1 MVHTIQLERSC
12 SLIKDLTRINNFISL
27 GFLKKFSTPNPYKIL
42 IKQNSLVI
50 SNFLRATH
58 ESKQMKKDLSDKS
71 RFQGLKI
78 AITGASGSL
87 GKSLIEELKRN
98 GAYVVG
104 LTHSKNNNNSCGIT
118 PDDFIFWSCGEE
130 KLLSSRLTDIDI
142 LILNHGFN
150 PKELIDSNEINKAI
164 EINALSHWRLI
175 QIFEELAPKNKNI
188 NKYNSKEIW
197 INTSEAEI
205 QIAFSPAYE
214 ITKRL
219 IGEII
224 SLKKSKL
231 LIEKNNS
238 LIIKKLILG
247 PFKSKLNPAG
257 ILSPEFV
264 AKQIIKKAEKKDY
277 LIIVT
282 PNPITYLLMPII
294 EFIRI
299 IYSMLIM
306 KIYSR

>member
-1 MVHTIQLERSC
+1 MNMNLPE
-12 SLIKDLTRINNFISL
+12 N
-27 GFLKKFSTPNPYKIL
+27 
-42 IKQNSLVI
+42 
-50 SNFLRATH
+50 
-58 ESKQMKKDLSDKS
+58 S
-71 RFQGLKI
+71 RFKGLKI
-78 AITGASGSL
+78 AITGANGSL
-87 GKSLIEELKRN
+87 GNCLIEELKKK

-104 LTHSKNNNNSCGIT
+104 LTHGNQNNSKSYSVS
-118 PDDFIFWSCGEE
+118 PDEWIVWSCGEE
-130 KLLSSRLTDIDI
+130 KLLSSRLSNIDI

-150 PKELIDSNEINKAI
+150 PKEQIDFNEINKAI
-164 EINALSHWRLI
+164 EINSLSHWRLI
-175 QIFEELAPKNKNI
+175 QIFDELAI
-188 NKYNSKEIW
+188 NQNNLNSSKSKEIW

-219 IGEII
+219 IGELV

-247 PFKSKLNPAG
+247 PFKSKLNPLG

-264 AKQIIKKAEKKDY
+264 SKKIIKKAEKEDY

-294 EFIRI
+294 EFIRMSYAKFI
-299 IYSMLIM
+299 N
-306 KIYSR
+306 KIY

>member
-1 MVHTIQLERSC
+1 M
-12 SLIKDLTRINNFISL
+12 N
-27 GFLKKFSTPNPYKIL
+27 
-42 IKQNSLVI
+42 
-50 SNFLRATH
+50 
-58 ESKQMKKDLSDKS
+58 KDLSNDS
-71 RFQGLKI
+71 RFKGLKI
-78 AITGASGSL
+78 AVTGAKGSL
-87 GKSLIEELKRN
+87 GKSLIEELKKN

-104 LTHSKNNNNSCGIT
+104 LTHSKEDHNSSYENA
-118 PDDFIFWSCGEE
+118 PDDWILWSCGEE
-130 KLLSSRLTDIDI
+130 RLLSSTLKNIDI

-150 PKELIDSNEINKAI
+150 PKEVINSDEINKAI
-164 EINALSHWRLI
+164 EINSLSHWRLI
-175 QIFEELAPKNKNI
+175 QIFEELAIDNI
-188 NKYNSKEIW
+188 NSKEIW

-205 QIAFSPAYE
+205 QIAFSPVYE

-219 IGEII
+219 IGELV

-231 LIEKNNS
+231 LSEKSNH

-247 PFKSKLNPAG
+247 PFKSKLNKQG

-264 AKQIIKKAEKKDY
+264 AKKIIKKAEKENY

-299 IYSMLIM
+299 LYSTFLR
-306 KIYSR
+306 KINQSNLY

>member
-1 MVHTIQLERSC
+1 M
-12 SLIKDLTRINNFISL
+12 NNFISL
-27 GFLKKFSTPNPYKIL
+27 GFLKNFSTPNPYKIL
-42 IKQNSLVI
+42 IRQNSLI
-50 SNFLRATH
+50 IPNYFCKKQNGFRQMIKKF
-58 ESKQMKKDLSDKS
+58 SKVS
-71 RFQGLKI
+71 RFKGLRI

-87 GKSLIEELKRN
+87 GKALIEELKRN
-98 GAYVVG
+98 GAYVMG
-104 LTHSKNNNNSCGIT
+104 LTHSIKKNSSSNEIA
-118 PDDFIFWSCGEE
+118 PDDWISWSCGEE
-130 KLLSSRLTDIDI
+130 KLLSRRLDKIDI

-164 EINALSHWRLI
+164 EINSLSHWRLI
-175 QIFEELAPKNKNI
+175 QIFEGLAIENKI
-188 NKYNSKEIW
+188 LNKSYSKEIW

-205 QIAFSPAYE
+205 QIAFSPVYE

-219 IGEII
+219 IGELV

-231 LIEKNNS
+231 LFEKSNS

-264 AKQIIKKAEKKDY
+264 AKKIVKKAETEDY

-294 EFIRI
+294 ELIRI
-299 IYSMLIM
+299 IYSRFII
-306 KIYSR
+306 KISSK